1 MRPVQDIAMHEG
13 GAAVAGVA
21 LRALWGKQPGFGWL
35 GTAGLLAAGLFGDA
49 FIRDRNMRRALE
61 GVSAGSAAILA
72 WAASEKF
79 IFGNTGVPI
88 PARYGQGAFSN
99 RPQPALYGGGA
110 RGGVPMINP
119 IPENA
124 RRY

>member
-35 GTAGLLAAGLFGDA
+35 GTAGLLLAGLVGENFV
-49 FIRDRNMRRALE
+49 RDRNMRRSLE

-72 WAASEKF
+72 WAGSEKF
-79 IFGNTGVPI
+79 IFGNTAVAI
-88 PARYGQGAFSN
+88 PARYAGGN
-99 RPQPALYGGGA
+99 YPQRALTGGVGA
-110 RGGVPMINP
+110 RGGAPMFNP
-119 IPENA
+119 IPQNA
-124 RRY
+124 ERY